1 MARVTTAATGAD
13 KQICLRAAEHEKQCG
28 FYPISTNRLTSAR
41 EVWYPAP
48 GELVL
53 EEGSITDIPLSQLG
67 LGGMSEVE
75 RLLRHAEPVT
85 SVLEALPRQIEDV
98 PRYVAN

>member
-1 MARVTTAATGAD
+1 
-13 KQICLRAAEHEKQCG
+13 
-28 FYPISTNRLTSAR
+28 
-41 EVWYPAP
+41 
-48 GELVL
+48 
-53 EEGSITDIPLSQLG
+53 
-67 LGGMSEVE
+67 MSEVE